1 MLEKPYAFAGGEEKT
16 IEQVIDRDEV
26 MINHM
31 ILPRGAALP
40 QHNANSNVFMTV
52 VRGQVT
58 LQLDDQP
65 PHCYEAGQII
75 EIPFRT
81 LMNVSNQD
89 EAVLE
94 LFVIKAPGP
103 RTMNNLV

>member
-31 ILPRGAALP
+31 ILPLGAALP

-52 VRGQVT
+52 ASGAAPQASAW
-58 LQLDDQP
+58 QP
-65 PHCYEAGQII
+65 
-75 EIPFRT
+75 
-81 LMNVSNQD
+81 L
-89 EAVLE
+89 AV
-94 LFVIKAPGP
+94 PGP
-103 RTMNNLV
+103 

>member
-1 MLEKPYAFAGGEEKT
+1 MLEKQYTFTKGDEKT
-16 IEQVIDRDEV
+16 IERVIERDEV

-31 ILPRGAALP
+31 ILPQHAALP
-40 QHNANSNVFMTV
+40 QHNANSNVFMIV
-52 VRGQVT
+52 ARGQVT

-65 PHCYEAGQII
+65 AHRYEAGQII

-89 EAVLE
+89 EPILE
-94 LFVIKAPGP
+94 LWVIKAPGP
-103 RTMNNLV
+103 HLMNNHV

>member
-1 MLEKPYAFAGGEEKT
+1 MLEKPYTFTRSEAKT
-16 IEQVIDRDEV
+16 IEQVVDLDEV

-52 VRGQVT
+52 VRGRVT
-58 LQLDDQP
+58 LQLDDQEA
-65 PHCYEAGQII
+65 HAYDAGQII

-89 EAVLE
+89 DAVLE

-103 RTMNNLV
+103 RTMNNPA